1 MVKARRGLEAKI
13 IGNEL
18 EHKMDIFV
26 GLDYLTEEKLTEIK
40 GKIAKYIQNLKKVE
54 LVIGKIKKINEN
66 TDMLPE
72 SLKKIYIDA
81 RKKKALLK
89 IAIDNLKKKEE
100 KCLQSLSQEEGA
112 EVIVHESI
120 YPGVKI
126 YFGDKLYEI
135 DSKKNNVKIVYDANN
150 QKVRVLPL

>member
-1 MVKARRGLEAKI
+1 
-13 IGNEL
+13 
-18 EHKMDIFV
+18 
-26 GLDYLTEEKLTEIK
+26 
-40 GKIAKYIQNLKKVE
+40 
-54 LVIGKIKKINEN
+54 
-66 TDMLPE
+66 
-72 SLKKIYIDA
+72 
-81 RKKKALLK
+81 LLK

-135 DSKKNNVKIVYDANN
+135 DSKKNNVKIVFDTNN
-150 QKVRVLPL
+150 QKVRVMPL